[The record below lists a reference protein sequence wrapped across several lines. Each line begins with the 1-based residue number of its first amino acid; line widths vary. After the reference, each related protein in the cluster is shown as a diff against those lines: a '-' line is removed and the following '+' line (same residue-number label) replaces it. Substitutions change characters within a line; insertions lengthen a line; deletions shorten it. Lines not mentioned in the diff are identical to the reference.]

1 MLMSDEIKKII
12 FIIIIMKV
20 DKISYNLYDTIE
32 ISSQT
37 TVNNI
42 VTI

>member
-32 ISSQT
+32 ISS
-37 TVNNI
+37 
-42 VTI
+42 